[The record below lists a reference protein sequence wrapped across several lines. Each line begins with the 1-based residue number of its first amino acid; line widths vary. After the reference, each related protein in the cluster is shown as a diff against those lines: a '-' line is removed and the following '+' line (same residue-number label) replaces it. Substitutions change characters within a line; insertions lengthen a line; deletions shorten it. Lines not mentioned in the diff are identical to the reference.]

1 MRPVTISLDATTW
14 ELAKSKTNF
23 SEWVRNKLR
32 SERNRGQTTED
43 FNEFKINRLENIT
56 KMNTNK
62 LLYQLE
68 ILTDSELSALL
79 SILQGSLPQQ

>member
-14 ELAKSKTNF
+14 ELAKRKTNF

-32 SERNRGQTTED
+32 SERNQGQTTED
-43 FNEFKINRLENIT
+43 FNQFKIDKLEKIT
-56 KMNTNK
+56 KMNTNR

-68 ILTDSELSALL
+68 LLTESELTALV